1 MEEKKIVFHII
12 QDLVSIRNCKT
23 IHAYVNLLKAQ
34 NRAIFFVLFVLLC
47 VCKAA
52 SLLFLLLKMPPNLNI
67 SSFFQLVICW
77 NKNGWSG
84 EATSLWSGLNMTENV
99 TKCPQFFSSYFICY
113 TKLNILAISTVSFRA
128 LWYGTFLKISPFEIL
143 FCSLFRW
150 TWIWK
155 LDDKKS
161 CLFCLYVQILS
172 IIPMDGKTSQPRG
185 LVLW

>member
-23 IHAYVNLLKAQ
+23 IHAYINLWKVQ

-52 SLLFLLLKMPPNLNI
+52 PLLFLLLKMPPNLNI

-84 EATSLWSGLNMTENV
+84 EATSLWSGLTMTENV

-113 TKLNILAISTVSFRA
+113 TKYTSHFNSKFSRPVVR
-128 LWYGTFLKISPFEIL
+128 YFLKNLTIRDPIL
-143 FCSLFRW
+143 QFVQMN
-150 TWIWK
+150 
-155 LDDKKS
+155 LDLK
-161 CLFCLYVQILS
+161 V
-172 IIPMDGKTSQPRG
+172 GR
-185 LVLW
+185 